1 VRARLAIGVATVAL
15 VALGCLPAAAGAEE
29 DQQTADEAVLQASD
43 FPDDWE
49 STPADDGEEIQL
61 PECRAINRATA
72 TADKQPNAKS
82 RNFADPSDPL
92 AITNAE
98 NATYVFPS
106 KKKAKAYVALF
117 ASAESGDC
125 FQAVGEAVAESQAP
139 GADVSVEELDVE
151 GLGDG
156 GDGFTLVVDGVS
168 EDDEPIQLYA
178 DFSAVRVGRGVVVF
192 IAQGNGE
199 QLELGPDLLE
209 TLVGRLEEAL

>member
-1 VRARLAIGVATVAL
+1 MRRLLAVT
-15 VALGCLPAAAGAEE
+15 AAVCAAVLIAGPAGADEEE
-29 DQQTADEAVLQASD
+29 DQAIADEAVLQASD

-82 RNFADPSDPL
+82 PNFADSSDAL
-92 AITNAE
+92 GITQAE

-106 KKKAKAYVALF
+106 KKKAKAYATLF
-117 ASAESGDC
+117 AGDESEDC
-125 FQAVGEAVAESQAP
+125 FQAAGEAVAESDAP
-139 GADVSVEELDVE
+139 GADVSVEKFDVE

-156 GDGFTLVVDGVS
+156 GGGFTLVVDGVS
-168 EDDEPIQLYA
+168 EDDEPVELYA
-178 DFSAVRVGRGVVVF
+178 DFSAVRVDRGVVVF

>member
-1 VRARLAIGVATVAL
+1 MRKVLAAT
-15 VALGCLPAAAGAEE
+15 AACAAVLIAGPAGADEEE
-29 DQQTADEAVLQASD
+29 DQAIADEAVLQASD

-82 RNFADPSDPL
+82 PNFADPGDSL
-92 AITNAE
+92 GITQAE
-98 NATYVFPS
+98 NATYVFSS
-106 KKKAKAYVALF
+106 KKKAKAYAALF
-117 ASAESGDC
+117 AGDESGDC
-125 FQAVGEAVAESQAP
+125 FQAVGEAVAESEAP
-139 GADVSVEELDVE
+139 GADVSVEKFDIE

-156 GDGFTLVVDGVS
+156 GDGFTLVIDGVS
-168 EDDEPIQLYA
+168 EDDEPVQLYA
-178 DFSAVRVGRGVVVF
+178 DFSAARVDRAIVVL

-209 TLVGRLEEAL
+209 TLVGRLEETL